1 MLLSYGA
8 RVGILVCPKAKTMV
22 IMTQNYIAF
31 AAQHLWLIAL
41 FIIVLIGLIISEIIG
56 LKQGARK
63 YNVNQVILAVNRD
76 SAQLVDIREP
86 NDYKSGHI
94 AGAINIPMAKL
105 SDKQSRLNKDK
116 LIIVICAAGQ
126 RAIAAADLLQK
137 QGFTEV
143 ALLNGGMA
151 AWRRESL
158 PLVTN

>member
-1 MLLSYGA
+1 MMS
-8 RVGILVCPKAKTMV
+8 PKALTMV
-22 IMTQNYIAF
+22 TMTQNYIAF

-56 LKQGARK
+56 LKQGAHK
-63 YNVNQVILAVNRD
+63 YNTNQVILAVNREN
-76 SAQLVDIREP
+76 AQLVDIREP

-105 SDKQSRLNKDK
+105 SEKQSRLNKDK
-116 LIIVICAAGQ
+116 PIIVICAAGQ

-137 QGFTEV
+137 QGFTQV